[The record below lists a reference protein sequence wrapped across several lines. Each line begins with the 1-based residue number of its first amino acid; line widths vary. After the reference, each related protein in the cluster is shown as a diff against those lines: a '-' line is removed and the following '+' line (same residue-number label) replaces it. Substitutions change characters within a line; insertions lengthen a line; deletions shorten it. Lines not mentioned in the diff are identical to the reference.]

1 MAGSIS
7 YYFTLFKKFQILG
20 HVPTQQVHGTPGGF
34 LGFNLNDPSCV
45 YGHTNHFPSLV
56 VAGSHATSRLWQ
68 ILNAAASNQSF
79 VTIGSYSGPSMPDG
93 ATPTSPDSWVQFQ
106 INGSPKVVSL
116 FGTWIDNGAVN
127 DIPNQVVNPSGGAI
141 KNVPASIAGPL
152 DNGVSLFV
160 CSMANDNGKRPG
172 AVPSNYWATSL
183 INLVDPSTG
192 NFATL
197 NNGTLNAGDEWFL
210 VGVIGNRGNTATGD
224 FINESF
230 VPSAAVQ
237 SAAIVMVWS
246 TTFGPGVELP
256 ALTNLDVTATNPLY
270 DSYIMRSG
278 AYDVVGFRLNVQ
290 NVFNGI
296 IAALVAEGPPG
307 STPTTPLAVLGGS
320 TAEQWVLTQ
329 PAHLCAKI
337 VVRQSGGTFPDV
349 GDTPINNAAVAQK
362 NLAPF
367 QMSISDT
374 DSNPTNIVW
383 KNFVTGTP
391 FLLRVPDAGRNRLG
405 LVLRVPQGV
414 IQLLLAI
421 PTETFERFFRD
432 GPGRLSGFEEISPK
446 QLADSPLGRKAKP
459 FPNAV
464 VLRYLGGEHVIEFPA
479 LPEKRFLAM
488 SLGVEYQQ
496 HKMKAGPVGEI
507 EVVHFT
513 ELAKV
518 PPGTRASD
526 IKEEVVGG
534 FTLQLEAVHA
544 K

>member
-7 YYFTLFKKFQILG
+7 YYFTLFKKFQVLN
-20 HVPTQQVHGTPGGF
+20 HVPSQTVHGNPSNPTNGF
-34 LGFNLNDPSCV
+34 QLNNPSCV
-45 YGHTNHFPSLV
+45 FGGTNHFPSLL
-56 VAGSHATSRLWQ
+56 GSAPGNSPLWQ
-68 ILNAAASNQSF
+68 ILNAAATGQGN
-79 VTIGSYSGPSMPDG
+79 VAIGSYNGPSMPLG
-93 ATPTSPDSWVQFQ
+93 ASSTSPDSWVNFQ
-106 INGSPKVVSL
+106 IHGSPPIVTL
-116 FGTWIDNGAVN
+116 FGTWITNGKTN
-127 DIPNQVVNPSGGAI
+127 DIPNGVVNPNGGAI
-141 KNVPASIAGPL
+141 KNVPAAIAGPL
-152 DNGVSLFV
+152 DNGVALFA
-160 CSMANDNGKRPG
+160 CSMANDNGQRPG

-183 INLVDPSTG
+183 IYLVDPKTG

-224 FINESF
+224 FMTESF
-230 VPSAAVQ
+230 VPSAGVQ
-237 SAAIVMVWS
+237 SAAVVMVWS

-256 ALTNLDVTATNPLY
+256 ALSNLDVTATNPIY

-307 STPTTPLAVLGGS
+307 STPTTPLTILGGA

-329 PAHLCAKI
+329 PAHLCAKL
-337 VVRQSGGTFPDV
+337 VVRQSGGSFPDV
-349 GDTPINNAAVAQK
+349 GDTPLNNRAVAQK

-374 DSNPTNIVW
+374 DSNPMNIVW

-391 FLLRVPDAGRNRLG
+391 FLLRVPEAGRNRLG
-405 LVLRVPQGV
+405 LVLKAPQDV
-414 IQLLLAI
+414 VQLLLAI
-421 PTETFERFFRD
+421 PTETFERYFRN
-432 GPGRLSGFEEISPK
+432 GPGRLTGFQEISPK

-496 HKMKAGPVGEI
+496 HKMKAGPVGEV

-513 ELAKV
+513 ELTKA
-518 PPGTRASD
+518 PAGTRASD
-526 IKEEVVGG
+526 VKEVVVGG